1 MYSNTDQ
8 LELGAND
15 KIVAQT
21 KVTIP
26 QDDGPIHA
34 ESSIQA
40 VPFNDNNNCFSPSAP
55 VLIEEKTPKTITK
68 STYKTTGRCHNYTS
82 KTFIRPDTCNHC
94 QKKYIFFHL
103 NISVAINK
111 SFDFQDKVWN
121 DRFEMSQLSC
131 TVAH

>member
-1 MYSNTDQ
+1 MTTFLRLDQ

-40 VPFNDNNNCFSPSAP
+40 VPFNDNNCYSPSAP
-55 VLIEEKTPKTITK
+55 VLIEEMTPKTITK
-68 STYKTTGRCHNYTS
+68 SSYKNTVRSHNYTN

-94 QKKYIFFHL
+94 QKKYDSLFEPL
-103 NISVAINK
+103 NQK
-111 SFDFQDKVWN
+111 N
-121 DRFEMSQLSC
+121 DQE
-131 TVAH
+131 